1 MQRILLVESDQA
13 VSESVGELLAQLGH
27 HVDRASTIRRAR
39 ELSARTAYERVI
51 LETRLPDGDGLELLA
66 WMRSALAGIEVLV
79 LSADLNP
86 CLSSRAF
93 LLGAPLVYKP
103 ASLDVIRR
111 FASETSASALLR
123 TARDFAVAHRLSPR
137 QTDLLLHLVRGTPRK
152 SLAPVLE
159 VEENTVKTMVRQI
172 LEKTDAASLDELR
185 CTLLERSAA

>member
-1 MQRILLVESDQA
+1 
-13 VSESVGELLAQLGH
+13 
-27 HVDRASTIRRAR
+27 
-39 ELSARTAYERVI
+39 ERVI

-66 WMRSALAGIEVLV
+66 WMRGALAGIEVLV

-111 FASETSASALLR
+111 FASETSAATALLR

-152 SLAPVLE
+152 ALAPVLE
-159 VEENTVKTMVRQI
+159 VEE
-172 LEKTDAASLDELR
+172 
-185 CTLLERSAA
+185 